1 MPSKYKNY
9 VLILARVL
17 DLSQEKGSQMEASY
31 YITAVH
37 YKNSDDTTFIE
48 KVKTYDG
55 SEKLRSTVV
64 SNIESGNT
72 VMTAYKKSD
81 GQYYKGAEVNVV
93 KIDGVKYIRT
103 DKNSTKRDNLEN
115 LPTY

>member
-1 MPSKYKNY
+1 
-9 VLILARVL
+9 
-17 DLSQEKGSQMEASY
+17 MEADY
-31 YITAVH
+31 YIIAVH

-64 SNIESGNT
+64 ANIENGQT
-72 VMTAYKKSD
+72 VMTAVKRND
-81 GQYYKGAEVNVV
+81 GKYYKGATVNVV

>member
-1 MPSKYKNY
+1 
-9 VLILARVL
+9 
-17 DLSQEKGSQMEASY
+17 MEADY
-31 YITAVH
+31 YIIAVH

-48 KVKTYDG
+48 KVKAYDG

-64 SNIESGNT
+64 ANIENGQT
-72 VMTAYKKSD
+72 IMTAVKGSD
-81 GQYYKGAEVNVV
+81 GKYYKGATVNVV